1 MVNRA
6 RSVDVFARNVR
17 YDIFGRWRT
26 AAIPERTR
34 SMIMEAWKKEALEKA
49 GYTVGDAE
57 DFLELTDEERRIV
70 EVRVALANAIRTRRK
85 ASKMTQEQLAERIGT
100 NQPRIVKIEAAAKGV
115 SLDQMFK
122 GLFAAGGSLA
132 DLVAVVKLR

>member
-1 MVNRA
+1 
-6 RSVDVFARNVR
+6 
-17 YDIFGRWRT
+17 
-26 AAIPERTR
+26 
-34 SMIMEAWKKEALEKA
+34 MEAWKKEALEKA